1 MIRFEGISKTYKNGV
16 RALEEVDFEVKD
28 GEFVFLIGPSGAGKT
43 TLFKILYGEERPDAG
58 EVYCGETSVGSLNRN
73 ELSLLRRKMGIIFQD
88 FKLLPTSS
96 VFENVALVLEVLGV
110 APTEIE
116 EKVAKALELVGLV
129 GKERSFPWQISGG
142 ERQRVAVARA
152 IVANPVLIL
161 ADEPTAEVDP
171 TLTWGL
177 MEIFE
182 RINKL
187 GTTIMIATHDSEIVN
202 SMKKR
207 VAKLDSGRLVKD
219 DKKGNYV

>member
-58 EVYCGETSVGSLNRN
+58 EVYFGETSVRSLNRN

-96 VFENVALVLEVLGV
+96 VFENVALVLEVLGI

-182 RINKL
+182 RINEL

>member
-16 RALEEVDFEVKD
+16 RALEEVDVEVKD

-58 EVYCGETSVGSLNRN
+58 EVYFGETSVGSLNRN

-182 RINKL
+182 RINEL

>member
-16 RALEEVDFEVKD
+16 RALEEVDVEVKD

-58 EVYCGETSVGSLNRN
+58 EVYFGETSVGSLNRN

>member
-58 EVYCGETSVGSLNRN
+58 EVYFGETSVGSLNRN

-182 RINKL
+182 RINEL

>member
-58 EVYCGETSVGSLNRN
+58 EVYFGETSVGSLNRN

-96 VFENVALVLEVLGV
+96 VFENVALVLEVLGI

-182 RINKL
+182 RINEL

>member
-58 EVYCGETSVGSLNRN
+58 EVYFGETSVRSLNRN

-96 VFENVALVLEVLGV
+96 VFENVALVLEVLGI

>member
-16 RALEEVDFEVKD
+16 RALEDIDFEVKD

-58 EVYCGETSVGSLNRN
+58 EVYFGETSVGSLNRN

-182 RINKL
+182 RINEL

>member
-58 EVYCGETSVGSLNRN
+58 EVYFGETSVGSLNRN

-96 VFENVALVLEVLGV
+96 VFENVALVLEVLGI

-219 DKKGNYV
+219 DKKG